1 MKDGGKQTGKEL
13 GPGVP
18 EALPQ
23 VVQRF
28 LHHTPVET
36 IDRLWLFPPMIRGRK
51 ETGLVAAS
59 CFAPLEEDATRR
71 RLLTAPYT
79 AERTGKGLVIESSI
93 EEEGTAPADR
103 LPRVMHGVVVR
114 SGMPLGEATELEIG
128 GDAAVLD
135 QWFTDEVEPDHLD
148 PALPPLAVQAELEM
162 EPSEGGADPSEVE
175 VELPTGEADPRGETV
190 TDG

>member
-1 MKDGGKQTGKEL
+1 MQVSAPESAPPHLEAGIDTAVKDGRSQAGKDL

-28 LHHTPVET
+28 LHQIPVEA

-59 CFAPLEEDATRR
+59 CFAPLDEDATRR
-71 RLLTAPYT
+71 RLMTAPYT
-79 AERTGKGLVIESSI
+79 AERTGKGMVIESSI

-128 GDAAVLD
+128 GEAEVLD
-135 QWFTDEVEPDHLD
+135 LWFAEEVDPAHLD

-162 EPSEGGADPSEVE
+162 DASD
-175 VELPTGEADPRGETV
+175 ETA